1 MSGRTRTA
9 IGVGLVATVGILLG
23 GRGILEPLARAV
35 VEVARFLVSFPERFL
50 WVLVVIMGALAVLPP
65 IARGSLRPRKRESK
79 RSYLARWEDLAA
91 CIELAPRSSRI
102 RESLARRL
110 SQLAASAIAFGRG
123 SSPESAPEEAEEEGR
138 TWGFSPSGKMSSEA
152 FHRALEQAIAEVRG
166 LIHGGDVP

>member
-50 WVLVVIMGALAVLPP
+50 WVLVVIMGTLAVLPP
-65 IARGSLRPRKRESK
+65 ITRGSLRPRKRESK

-91 CIELAPRSSRI
+91 CIELAPRSPRI

-110 SQLAASAIAFGRG
+110 SRLAASAIAFGRG
-123 SSPESAPEEAEEEGR
+123 SSPESAPEEAEEGR
-138 TWGFSPSGKMSSEA
+138 TWGFSPSGKMSPEA

-166 LIHGGDVP
+166 LMHGGDVR